1 MPMLRHALRDLGR
14 RKLRHG
20 LTVAG
25 IAIGVAALVLLGAL
39 SEKVSRLMLGG
50 RLFASGQIS
59 VSSASS
65 RAVADVAR
73 GGLIAGEQLR
83 ALEKVSGVR
92 AVAPI
97 VMFPVADA
105 PGGLPFS
112 LTPVVFGVDMTQLA
126 FNTQTSPLAVR
137 AGRLIP
143 DATKAEVVVGS
154 QVAQT
159 YGLDVGSTL
168 PIRAK
173 PFTVVGVLETTFTG
187 PDSFVF
193 MPFPQASQLLVDTE
207 PLVRRMVNVPGS
219 TVLPIATAAAVFWR
233 PGEDP
238 EALAARIRAEVPDVS
253 LISPAEAAL
262 QVDRA
267 LFFLN
272 AVMVGSGLV
281 ALVVGTLAVASSMFT
296 AVVERRRE
304 IGLRRV
310 VGATRRQVLT
320 QMLLEAALLG
330 MAGAALGIVGGTLGV
345 SALNDVTARLGAP
358 VFLVTTRLLVAA
370 VVAPV
375 VLAVAAGVWP
385 AWRATR
391 LAPTEALRWV

>member
-1 MPMLRHALRDLGR
+1 MALLRHALRDLGR

-20 LTVAG
+20 LTAAG
-25 IAIGVAALVLLGAL
+25 IAIGVAALVMLGAL

-59 VSSASS
+59 VSGGGSA
-65 RAVADVAR
+65 AVADVTR
-73 GGLIAGEQLR
+73 GGLISGEQLR
-83 ALEKVSGVR
+83 ALGEVEGVR

-97 VMFPVADA
+97 IMFPVADS

-112 LTPVVFGVDMTQLA
+112 LAPVVFGIDMSMLA
-126 FNTQTSPLAVR
+126 YNTQVAPLAVR
-137 AGRLIP
+137 TGSLIP
-143 DATKAEVVVGS
+143 DAKERQVVVGS

-159 YGLDVGSTL
+159 YGLAVGSTL
-168 PIRAK
+168 TIRDR
-173 PFTVVGVLETTFTG
+173 PFTVVGILETTFTG

-193 MPFPQASQLLVDTE
+193 MPFPQATQLLIDTE
-207 PLVRRMVNVPGS
+207 PLVRKMVNVPGS
-219 TVLPIATAAAVFWR
+219 QVLPIATAAAVFWK

-238 EALAARIRAEVPDVS
+238 EALTARIRAEVPDVS
-253 LISPAEAAL
+253 LISPKEVATQL
-262 QVDRA
+262 DRS

-272 AVMVGSGLV
+272 AVILGSGLV
-281 ALVVGTLAVASSMFT
+281 ALVVGALAVASAMFT

-320 QMLLEAALLG
+320 QLLLESALLG
-330 MAGAALGIVGGTLGV
+330 LAGAALGIAGGTLAV
-345 SALNDVTARLGAP
+345 SALNGVTARLGAP
-358 VFLVTTRLLVAA
+358 VFLVTVRLIVAA
-370 VVAPV
+370 LLAPIALA
-375 VLAVAAGVWP
+375 VLAGLWP

>member
-1 MPMLRHALRDLGR
+1 MLRHALRDLGR

-20 LTVAG
+20 LTAAG
-25 IAIGVAALVLLGAL
+25 IAIGVTALVLLGAL

-59 VSSASS
+59 VSGSGS
-65 RAVADVAR
+65 RAVGDMTR

-83 ALEKVSGVR
+83 ALEKVEGVR

-97 VMFPVADA
+97 VMFPVAET

-112 LTPVVFGVDMTQLA
+112 LAPVVFGIDMRLLA
-126 FNTQTSPLAVR
+126 YNTQVAPLVVH
-137 AGRLIP
+137 AGKLIP
-143 DATKAEVVVGS
+143 DAQKPEVVVGS
-154 QVAQT
+154 QVAQA
-159 YGLDVGSTL
+159 YGLSVGSTL
-168 PIRAK
+168 TIREH

-193 MPFPQASQLLVDTE
+193 MAFPQATQLLLDSE

-219 TVLPIATAAAVFWR
+219 NVLPIATAAAVFWK

-238 EALAARIRAEVPDVS
+238 EALAARIRSQVSDVS
-253 LISPAEAAL
+253 LISPAEVQKQL
-262 QVDRA
+262 DRS
-267 LFFLN
+267 LVFLN
-272 AVMVGSGLV
+272 AVILGSGLV
-281 ALVVGTLAVASSMFT
+281 ALLVGALAVASTMFT

-310 VGATRRQVLT
+310 IGATRRQVLV
-320 QMLLEAALLG
+320 QLVLEAALLG
-330 MAGAALGIVGGTLGV
+330 LAGAALGILGGTVAV
-345 SALNDVTARLGAP
+345 SVLNGITERLGAP
-358 VFLVTTRLLVAA
+358 VFLVTARLLVAA
-370 VVAPV
+370 VAAPIA
-375 VLAVAAGVWP
+375 LAMLAGLWP

>member
-1 MPMLRHALRDLGR
+1 MLRHALRDLAR

-20 LTVAG
+20 LTAAG

-59 VSSASS
+59 VSGSGS
-65 RAVADVAR
+65 RAVGDVQH
-73 GGLIAGEQLR
+73 GGLISGEQLR
-83 ALEKVSGVR
+83 ALEKVAGVR

-97 VMFPVADA
+97 IMFPVAES

-112 LTPVVFGVDMTQLA
+112 LAPVVFGIDMRLLALNARVAPLVVRTGQL
-126 FNTQTSPLAVR
+126 T
-137 AGRLIP
+137 P
-143 DATKAEVVVGS
+143 DAQRAEVVVGS
-154 QVAQT
+154 QVAHA
-159 YGLDVGSTL
+159 YALSVGSTL
-168 PIRAK
+168 TIRDH

-193 MPFPQASQLLVDTE
+193 MAFPQATQLLIDTE

-219 TVLPIATAAAVFWR
+219 SVLPIATAAAVFWQ

-253 LISPAEAAL
+253 LISPAEVQAQL
-262 QVDRA
+262 DRS

-272 AVMVGSGLV
+272 AVILGSGLV
-281 ALVVGTLAVASSMFT
+281 ALLVGALAVASTMFT

-310 VGATRRQVLT
+310 VGATRRQVLA
-320 QMLLEAALLG
+320 QLVLEAALLG
-330 MAGAALGIVGGTLGV
+330 VAGAVLGIACGTLAVSILNGV
-345 SALNDVTARLGAP
+345 TERLGAP
-358 VFLVTTRLLVAA
+358 VFLVTVRLLVAA
-370 VVAPV
+370 VVAPIA
-375 VLAVAAGVWP
+375 LAMLAGLWP

>member
-1 MPMLRHALRDLGR
+1 MSMLRHALRELGR
-14 RKLRHG
+14 RKMRHG
-20 LTVAG
+20 LTASG

-59 VSSASS
+59 VSGGGS
-65 RAVADVAR
+65 RALADVTR

-83 ALEKVSGVR
+83 ALEKVQGVR

-97 VMFPVADA
+97 VMFPVAEA

-112 LTPVVFGVDMTQLA
+112 LAPVVFGIDMNLLA
-126 FNTQTSPLAVR
+126 FNTQVTPLVVR
-137 AGRLIP
+137 TGRLVP
-143 DATKAEVVVGS
+143 DPAQAEVVVGS

-159 YGLDVGSTL
+159 YGLTVGSTL
-168 PIRAK
+168 SIRDR

-193 MPFPQASQLLVDTE
+193 MPFPQATQLLVDTE

-219 TVLPIATAAAVFWR
+219 TVLPIATAAAVFWQ

-253 LISPAEAAL
+253 LITPAEVAAQL
-262 QVDRA
+262 DRS

-272 AVMVGSGLV
+272 AVILGSGLA
-281 ALVVGTLAVASSMFT
+281 ALLVGSLAVTSAMFT
-296 AVVERRRE
+296 SVVERRRE

-320 QMLLEAALLG
+320 QFLLEAALLG
-330 MAGAALGIVGGTLGV
+330 VAGSALGILGGALAV
-345 SALNDVTARLGAP
+345 SALNGVTARLGAP
-358 VFLVTTRLLVAA
+358 VFLVTARLLAA
-370 VVAPV
+370 AIVAPIALA
-375 VLAVAAGVWP
+375 VLAGLWP

>member
-1 MPMLRHALRDLGR
+1 MSMLRHALRELGR
-14 RKLRHG
+14 RKMRHG
-20 LTVAG
+20 LTAGG

-50 RLFASGQIS
+50 RMFASGQIS
-59 VSSASS
+59 VSGAGS
-65 RAVADVAR
+65 RAVADMTR

-83 ALEKVSGVR
+83 ALEKVQGVR

-97 VMFPVADA
+97 VMFPVAEA

-112 LTPVVFGVDMTQLA
+112 LAPVVFGIDMTLLA
-126 FNTQTSPLAVR
+126 YNAEVAPLVVH

-143 DATKAEVVVGS
+143 DPSRAEVVVGS
-154 QVAQT
+154 QVAQS
-159 YGLDVGSTL
+159 YALAVGSTL
-168 PIRAK
+168 TIRDR

-193 MPFPQASQLLVDTE
+193 MPFPQATQLLVDTE
-207 PLVRRMVNVPGS
+207 PLIRRMVNVPGS
-219 TVLPIATAAAVFWR
+219 TVLPIATAAAVFWK

-253 LISPAEAAL
+253 LITPAEVAVQL
-262 QVDRA
+262 DRS

-272 AVMVGSGLV
+272 AVILGSGLA
-281 ALVVGTLAVASSMFT
+281 ALLVSSLAVASAMFT

-310 VGATRRQVLT
+310 VGATRTQVLT
-320 QMLLEAALLG
+320 QFLLEAALLG
-330 MAGAALGIVGGTLGV
+330 LAGSALGILGGTLAVSTLNGV
-345 SALNDVTARLGAP
+345 TTRLGAP
-358 VFLVTTRLLVAA
+358 VFLVTVRLLATA
-370 VVAPV
+370 IVAPIALA
-375 VLAVAAGVWP
+375 VLAGLWP

>member
-1 MPMLRHALRDLGR
+1 MSMLRHALRELGR
-14 RKLRHG
+14 RKVRHG
-20 LTVAG
+20 LTAAG

-50 RLFASGQIS
+50 RVFASGQIS
-59 VSSASS
+59 VSGGGS
-65 RAVADVAR
+65 RAVADLTR
-73 GGLIAGEQLR
+73 SGLISGEQLR
-83 ALEKVSGVR
+83 ALENVAGVR

-97 VMFPVADA
+97 VMFPVAEA

-112 LTPVVFGVDMTQLA
+112 LAPVVFGIDMTLLA
-126 FNTQTSPLAVR
+126 FNTQVAPLVVR
-137 AGRLIP
+137 AGQLIP
-143 DATKAEVVVGS
+143 DAARAEVVVGS

-159 YGLDVGSTL
+159 YGLHVGSTL
-168 PIRAK
+168 SIRDR
-173 PFTVVGVLETTFTG
+173 PFAVVGVLETTFTG

-193 MPFPQASQLLVDTE
+193 MAFPQATQLLVDTE

-219 TVLPIATAAAVFWR
+219 TVLPIATAAAVFWH

-238 EALAARIRAEVPDVS
+238 EALTARIRAEVSDVS
-253 LISPAEAAL
+253 LISPAEVAT
-262 QVDRA
+262 QIDRS

-272 AVMVGSGLV
+272 AVILGSGLA
-281 ALVVGTLAVASSMFT
+281 ALLVSSLAVASAMFT

-320 QMLLEAALLG
+320 QFVVEAALLG
-330 MAGAALGIVGGTLGV
+330 LAGGALGVLGGTLAV

-358 VFLVTTRLLVAA
+358 VFLVTPRLLVAA
-370 VVAPV
+370 IVAPI
-375 VLAVAAGVWP
+375 VLAMLAGLWP
-385 AWRATR
+385 AWRAAR